1 MKQILFSIL
10 FLLIGW
16 SAKGQGSVVLLS
28 SIVYDYPTA
37 WDDSV
42 VDFNKSQ
49 KGYSRLTNREK
60 EYYYWIN
67 YSRKNPKRFWDSICM
82 PIIKKQPALK
92 NSRYAASL
100 KVDLYS
106 LETLPLLRLND
117 TLITT
122 AANHAKDIAKK
133 HKSISHTSSNGTTFA
148 QRMKNAG
155 INYASGENIGMGPD
169 DMIMSLFLLYL
180 DQGLADLGHR
190 KTLLNPKYLSIGL
203 GVYQKNRTYIIN
215 VQDFGSK

>member
-1 MKQILFSIL
+1 MKQILSTIL
-10 FLLIGW
+10 FIFIGW
-16 SAKGQGSVVLLS
+16 SVKAQGSVVLLS
-28 SIVYDYPTA
+28 SIIYDYPTT

-42 VDFNKSQ
+42 VDFNKNQ

-67 YSRKNPKRFWDSICM
+67 YSRRNPKRFWDSICV
-82 PIIKKQPALK
+82 PIIKRQPALK
-92 NSRYAASL
+92 NSKYAASL
-100 KVDLYS
+100 KSDLYKTES
-106 LETLPLLRLND
+106 LPLFRLND

-122 AANHAKDIAKK
+122 AANHAKDIAKN
-133 HKSISHTSSNGTTFA
+133 HKSISHNSSNGTTFA
-148 QRMKNAG
+148 QRMINAG
-155 INYASGENIGMGPD
+155 VKYAAGENIGMGPD

-190 KTLLNPKYLSIGL
+190 KTLLNEKYISIGL